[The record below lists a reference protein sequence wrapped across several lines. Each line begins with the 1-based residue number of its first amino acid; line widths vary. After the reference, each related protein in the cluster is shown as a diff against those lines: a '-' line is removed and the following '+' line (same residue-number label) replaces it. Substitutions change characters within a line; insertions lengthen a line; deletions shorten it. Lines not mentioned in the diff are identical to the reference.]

1 MLNLDAYVDRTSEI
15 KFAGKVLNV
24 HEVTVSQYERMI
36 KIENMEG
43 LDAHEKQVDFIAEV
57 LSHNLEKR
65 RIERKEIEN
74 LPKAA
79 VNALWNFFILQ
90 SLNTISEKN

>member
-1 MLNLDAYVDRTSEI
+1 MLDLNVYVDRTFEI
-15 KFAGKVLNV
+15 KFADKVLNV
-24 HEVTVSQYERMI
+24 HEVTVSQYETMI
-36 KIENMEG
+36 KIEKMEG
-43 LDAHEKQVDFIAEV
+43 LKAHENQVNFIVEV
-57 LSHNLEKR
+57 LSRNLEKKK
-65 RIERKEIEN
+65 IERKDIET